1 MYIVVRR
8 DLTPGQMA
16 CQSAHALADFAM
28 RYRDT
33 FEAWSVLSNHICI
46 LEVENSAELTELAV
60 KLTVSGLKVVMFSE
74 PDLPDDPITAFCA
87 EPAARQQLSQLR
99 LAFKPRP

>member
-16 CQSAHALADFAM
+16 CQGAHALADFAM

-33 FEAWSVLSNHICI
+33 FEAWNALSNYICI
-46 LEVENSAELTELAV
+46 LEVENSLELTELAA
-60 KLTVSGLKVVMFSE
+60 KLALSGVKVVLFQE
-74 PDLPDDPITAFCA
+74 PDLPDDPNTAFCA
-87 EPAARQQLSQLR
+87 ETSARPLLSQLR
-99 LAFKPRP
+99 LAFKSRP